1 MSYIVAGS
9 YPATEQLIVTQIFE
23 QLVTC
28 PTVTVPCCTEVY
40 VSPACLGCPNQL
52 LLDLSMPIFTKCYQ
66 ESSQERSCYICTRI
80 ANAQQAFAQSH
91 IMPACGQ
98 TLALQSPV
106 TKFLNGM
113 QSATCTVRLGLD
125 IVHQPQ
131 HTAKVKAFGCPA
143 LCCVFLF
150 LTAFFS

>member
-9 YPATEQLIVTQIFE
+9 YPATEQLIVTQIWTFRAATQIFE

-28 PTVTVPCCTEVY
+28 PTVTVPCCTEVH

-113 QSATCTVRLGLD
+113 QSATCTV
-125 IVHQPQ
+125 
-131 HTAKVKAFGCPA
+131 
-143 LCCVFLF
+143 
-150 LTAFFS
+150 